1 MRLFS
6 YQDSK
11 GHDGVG
17 ALLKDS
23 SDTFINLSGTDPL
36 IPNRLQ
42 EIIQSQES
50 LNRAAAAIQNSN
62 AIKGKIDSI
71 TFKPPIEKPGK
82 IVCMGLNYAD
92 HAKEGGNARPEYP
105 SFFMRGPSSLTAHL
119 SPILRPRVSDKLDY
133 EAELAFVVGKQ
144 ARHLTLENAL
154 DCVAGYSI
162 FNDGSIRDYQRKT
175 NQWTIGKNFDQTG
188 AFGPWLVTP
197 DELPLGCDGLN
208 IQSRLN
214 GKVMQNANTKD
225 FLWGVAETI
234 VLISECMTLEP
245 GDVVITGT
253 PAGVGYARTPP
264 VFMRAGDICEIEIES
279 IGVLRN
285 TIVDES
291 WPVNHINPKLG
302 LKKYRFDLFSG
313 EQITWA
319 SIKMLP

>member
-1 MRLFS
+1 MRLFGF
-6 YQDSK
+6 K
-11 GHDGVG
+11 GSNGYEGVG
-17 ALLKDS
+17 ALSKDDL
-23 SDTFINLSGTDPL
+23 DTFIDVCATDSL
-36 IPNRLQ
+36 IPNSIQ
-42 EIIQSQES
+42 DIIQSPAH
-50 LNRAAAAIQNSN
+50 LDRVVAAITNSK
-62 AIKGKIDSI
+62 AITGKLI
-71 TFKPPIEKPGK
+71 TITYKVPIERPGK

-105 SFFMRGPSSLTAHL
+105 SFFMRGPSSMTAHL
-119 SPILRPRVSDKLDY
+119 SPIVRPKVSDKLDY
-133 EAELAFVVGKQ
+133 EAELAFIVGKK
-144 ARHLTLENAL
+144 ARHLTLDNAL

-175 NQWTIGKNFDQTG
+175 TQWTIGKNFDRTG

-197 DELPLGCDGLN
+197 DELPLGCHGLN

-214 GKVMQNANTKD
+214 GQVMQNANTKD

-264 VFMRAGDICEIEIES
+264 VFMKPGDICEIEIES

-285 TIVDES
+285 TITDE
-291 WPVNHINPKLG
+291 
-302 LKKYRFDLFSG
+302 
-313 EQITWA
+313 
-319 SIKMLP
+319 

>member
-1 MRLFS
+1 MRLFGFRGLNGYES
-6 YQDSK
+6 
-11 GHDGVG
+11 VG
-17 ALLKDS
+17 ALSKGS
-23 SDTFINLSGTDPL
+23 HDTYIDLCATDPL
-36 IPNRLQ
+36 IRNNLQ
-42 EIIQSQES
+42 EIIQSPEQLE
-50 LNRAAAAIQNSN
+50 RAALALKNSKAIGGNLKEIS
-62 AIKGKIDSI
+62 
-71 TFKPPIEKPGK
+71 FKVPIERPGK

-105 SFFMRGPSSLTAHL
+105 SFFMRGPSSMTAHL
-119 SPILRPRVSDKLDY
+119 SPIIRPKVSDKLDY
-133 EAELAFVVGKQ
+133 EAELAFIVGKK

-175 NQWTIGKNFDQTG
+175 TQWTIGKNFDQTG

-214 GKVMQNANTKD
+214 GQVMQNANTKD

-264 VFMRAGDICEIEIES
+264 VFMKPGDICEIEIES

-285 TIVDES
+285 TIADE
-291 WPVNHINPKLG
+291 
-302 LKKYRFDLFSG
+302 
-313 EQITWA
+313 
-319 SIKMLP
+319 

>member
-1 MRLFS
+1 MRLFGF
-6 YQDSK
+6 K
-11 GHDGVG
+11 GLNGNDGVG
-17 ALLKDS
+17 ALSKGE
-23 SDTFINLSGTDPL
+23 SDTYIDLCATDPQL
-36 IPNRLQ
+36 PNHLQ
-42 EIIQSQES
+42 DIIQSQAH
-50 LNRAAAAIQNSN
+50 LDRAAAAIANPKAVTGSLN
-62 AIKGKIDSI
+62 DIS
-71 TFKPPIEKPGK
+71 FKAPIERPGK

-119 SPILRPRVSDKLDY
+119 SPIVRPKVSDKLDY
-133 EAELAFVVGKQ
+133 EAELAFVVGKK
-144 ARHLTLENAL
+144 ARNLNLENAL

-175 NQWTIGKNFDQTG
+175 TQWTIGKNFDQTG

-197 DELPLGCDGLN
+197 DELPAGCHGLN

-214 GKVMQNANTKD
+214 GQVMQNANTKD

-264 VFMRAGDICEIEIES
+264 VFMKPGDICEIEIES
-279 IGVLRN
+279 IGILRN
-285 TIVDES
+285 TIADE
-291 WPVNHINPKLG
+291 
-302 LKKYRFDLFSG
+302 
-313 EQITWA
+313 
-319 SIKMLP
+319 

>member
-1 MRLFS
+1 MRLFGF
-6 YQDSK
+6 K
-11 GHDGVG
+11 GNNGYEGVG
-17 ALLKDS
+17 ALSKGDL
-23 SDTFINLSGTDPL
+23 DTFIDVCATDSL
-36 IPNRLQ
+36 IPNSIQ
-42 EIIQSQES
+42 AIIQSQVY
-50 LNRAAAAIQNSN
+50 LDRVAAAIASPK
-62 AIKGKIDSI
+62 AVTGKLNTI
-71 TFKPPIEKPGK
+71 TFKVPIERPGK

-105 SFFMRGPSSLTAHL
+105 SFFMRGPSSMTAHL
-119 SPILRPRVSDKLDY
+119 SPIVRPKVSDKLDY
-133 EAELAFVVGKQ
+133 EAELAFVVGKK
-144 ARHLTLENAL
+144 ARHLTLDNAL

-175 NQWTIGKNFDQTG
+175 TQWTIGKNFDHTG

-197 DELPLGCDGLN
+197 DELPLGCDGLT

-214 GKVMQNANTKD
+214 GQVMQNANTKD

-264 VFMRAGDICEIEIES
+264 VFMKPGDICEIEIES

-285 TIVDES
+285 TIADE
-291 WPVNHINPKLG
+291 
-302 LKKYRFDLFSG
+302 
-313 EQITWA
+313 
-319 SIKMLP
+319 

>member
-1 MRLFS
+1 MRLFGFRGPNGYES
-6 YQDSK
+6 
-11 GHDGVG
+11 VG
-17 ALLKDS
+17 ALSKGS
-23 SDTFINLSGTDPL
+23 HDTYIDLCATDPL
-36 IPNRLQ
+36 IRNNLQ
-42 EIIQSQES
+42 EIIQSPEQLE
-50 LNRAAAAIQNSN
+50 RAALALKNSKAIGGNLKEIS
-62 AIKGKIDSI
+62 
-71 TFKPPIEKPGK
+71 FKVPIERPGK

-105 SFFMRGPSSLTAHL
+105 SFFMRGPSSMTAHL
-119 SPILRPRVSDKLDY
+119 SPIIRPKVSDKLDY
-133 EAELAFVVGKQ
+133 EAELAFIVGKK

-175 NQWTIGKNFDQTG
+175 TQWTIGKNFDQTG

-214 GKVMQNANTKD
+214 GQVMQNANTKD

-264 VFMRAGDICEIEIES
+264 VFMKPGDICEIEIES

-285 TIVDES
+285 TIADE
-291 WPVNHINPKLG
+291 
-302 LKKYRFDLFSG
+302 
-313 EQITWA
+313 
-319 SIKMLP
+319 

>member
-62 AIKGKIDSI
+62 AIKGKIDTI

-133 EAELAFVVGKQ
+133 EAELAFVVGKK

-162 FNDGSIRDYQRKT
+162 FNDGSVRDYQRKT

-197 DELPLGCDGLN
+197 DELPSGCKGLN

-214 GKVMQNANTKD
+214 GQVMQSANTRD

-264 VFMRAGDICEIEIES
+264 VFMKAGDICEIEIES

-285 TIVDES
+285 TIVDE
-291 WPVNHINPKLG
+291 
-302 LKKYRFDLFSG
+302 
-313 EQITWA
+313 
-319 SIKMLP
+319 